1 MRAGRIK
8 ISTREFEVVDHPIP
22 EPSLG
27 QVRLQVKAAGVC
39 LSDVHLLDS
48 TLSPGYLEGDEVTIG
63 HEVSGIIDSLGDGVT
78 GWSIGDR
85 VIVCAGI
92 RDEKGRVR
100 TQGFDFDG
108 GFAEFMITHSES
120 LVAIHDKLSFE
131 EACIIPDAVSTP
143 WAAITQS
150 AQVQSGQSS
159 AVFGI
164 GGLGVHAV
172 QLLKIIGS
180 GPIIAVD
187 PLPEARERALAVG
200 ADLALDPSDPEFSKK
215 IRTATQGRGIDAAFD
230 FAGVSAVRTQ
240 ALPLLAECGRLVI
253 VGIASEPIIIPND
266 MAFAYK
272 RNQIIGHYGS
282 EPHHTQE
289 LVELIRVGKLDL
301 SGSITSVLPLE
312 KAGEALNQLAQ
323 KIGNPIRIVLKP

>member
-1 MRAGRIK
+1 MR
-8 ISTREFEVVDHPIP
+8 
-22 EPSLG
+22 
-27 QVRLQVKAAGVC
+27 
-39 LSDVHLLDS
+39 
-48 TLSPGYLEGDEVTIG
+48 
-63 HEVSGIIDSLGDGVT
+63 
-78 GWSIGDR
+78 
-85 VIVCAGI
+85 
-92 RDEKGRVR
+92 
-100 TQGFDFDG
+100 
-108 GFAEFMITHSES
+108 
-120 LVAIHDKLSFE
+120 
-131 EACIIPDAVSTP
+131 
-143 WAAITQS
+143 

-187 PLPEARERALAVG
+187 PLQQARERALAVG